1 MKRLLAVASV
11 AILSTGCATMAM
23 PEMQMAEEPL
33 TEYQKIVDIPN
44 TSQKKIYDGSKQWF
58 AKNFHD
64 SNSVIKYDNAEKG
77 SIIGKGSMSMPCQG
91 GALACYNVKDQ
102 SLRFTVKVD
111 SKDNRARVSFED
123 LSIYTPASYSAGIA
137 IPSRNSTPRLEKD
150 VTVVK
155 EMLES
160 TVSSL
165 AKDVKETASSE
176 DW

>member
-77 SIIGKGSMSMPCQG
+77 SIIGKGSMAMPCQG